1 MSVLGVLAFHFPEYL
16 TTPRLREVYDV
27 SQVRLLLHV
36 GLLASTL
43 VGFIALLCGGIKR
56 YALLGMCCTL
66 LAWIGG
72 GPNVT
77 IEGPVR
83 TASFYISLDW
93 VLIDLILIAT
103 LFMSIERVAR
113 LKPDQPVLRA
123 GWCVDLT
130 HYVVNHLA
138 NGGLIY
144 LISLPANTVRD
155 ALDINNIAQL
165 TSGLPLLIQVLL
177 IMAVTDLTQYWVHRA
192 SHRIPLPWRFHRIHH
207 SVTVM
212 DWLAGSRLHVIDILI
227 TRSLSMIPMVVLG
240 FSNEAINIY
249 LPILALQSVFIHC
262 NINYPL
268 GRLAKILAT
277 PQFHHWHHTK
287 DRTYRDR
294 NFSVTF
300 PFWDLLF
307 GSYHC
312 PKDESPSDYGLE
324 EGPIG
329 ELYVTHL
336 VSPFRAIPDAA
347 QNASHIG

>member
-1 MSVLGVLAFHFPEYL
+1 MSVLGVLTFHFPEYL

-27 SQVRLLLHV
+27 TQVRLLLLL

-43 VGFIALLCGGIKR
+43 IGITALLFGGIKL
-56 YALLGMCCTL
+56 YALLGMACTL

-77 IEGPVR
+77 IDGPVR

-93 VLIDLILIAT
+93 VLLDLLLIAT
-103 LFMSIERVAR
+103 LFISIERVSR
-113 LKPDQPVLRA
+113 LKEDQPILRS
-123 GWCVDLT
+123 GWRVDLT

-144 LISLPANTVRD
+144 LITLPAYATRD
-155 ALDINNIAQL
+155 ALDLTDIAQQM
-165 TSGLPLLIQVLL
+165 SSLPLLVQVFI
-177 IMAVTDLTQYWVHRA
+177 IMAITDLTQYWVHRA
-192 SHRIPLPWRFHRIHH
+192 SHRIPLLWRFHRIHH
-207 SVTVM
+207 SVEVM
-212 DWLAGSRLHVIDILI
+212 DWLAGSRLHVIDILL
-227 TRSLSMIPMVVLG
+227 TRSLSMIPMVLLG
-240 FSNEAINIY
+240 FSNEAINVY

-268 GRLAKILAT
+268 GDLRKILAT
-277 PQFHHWHHTK
+277 PQFHHWHHTR
-287 DRTYRDR
+287 DLSYRDR

-300 PFWDLLF
+300 PFWDILF

-312 PKDESPSDYGLE
+312 PKDQWPKNYGLE

-329 ELYVTHL
+329 EFYVTHL
-336 VSPFRAIPDAA
+336 VAPFHPLPDVRK
-347 QNASHIG
+347 